1 MSSVGKNVDALC
13 TKCGLLLAHIVL
25 YELNGAIARVKCK
38 TCGAEHKYQ
47 GPKPRMTKSEI
58 LSVRT
63 RQARTKAAPAGKPSE
78 TEDRQ
83 RWIAKRRELTENDAV
98 IPYHVAD
105 GYKKEETIA
114 HPSFGVG
121 FVEKIVGEQRMYV
134 LFEDGLKYIV
144 MNLDPS

>member
-1 MSSVGKNVDALC
+1 MSSVGKNVDAQC

-25 YELNGAIARVKCK
+25 YELNGAIAQVKCK
-38 TCGAEHKYQ
+38 TCGAEHKYR

-63 RQARTKAAPAGKPSE
+63 RQAGTKAAPAGKPSE
-78 TEDRQ
+78 TEDSR
-83 RWIAKRRELTENDAV
+83 RWIAKRRELTEDDEV
-98 IPYHVAD
+98 IPYRIAD
-105 GYKKEETIA
+105 RYKKEDTIA

-121 FVEKIVGEQRMYV
+121 FVEKIAGEQRMYV

-144 MNLDPS
+144 MNVGPS

>member
-1 MSSVGKNVDALC
+1 MSSVGKNVDAQC

-38 TCGAEHKYQ
+38 TCGAEHKYR

-58 LSVRT
+58 QSVRT
-63 RQARTKAAPAGKPSE
+63 RQVRTKATPAGKPSE

-83 RWIAKRRELTENDAV
+83 RWHAKRRELTENDAV
-98 IPYHVAD
+98 IPYRVAD
-105 GYKKEETIA
+105 GYKKEETIS

-144 MNLDPS
+144 MDLKPS